1 MAMSER
7 QIEYVLYPFRKKE
20 EIYSVEKSMIV
31 PTNGYIS
38 NVNIRISLECLNS
51 NSSS

>member
-7 QIEYVLYPFRKKE
+7 QIKYVLYPFQEEE
-20 EIYSVEKSMIV
+20 EIYFVGKSMIV